1 MPGTTLTVTMSPG
14 SMRSMEE
21 NSVIGRRTLGIVA
34 LAAVIA
40 AAVSGCS
47 AAVSAPSA
55 SPSPSASRAA
65 ADIQPLGAGFAGATP
80 PTPEATIDPEPGSW
94 DGVVPPDGYRVVL
107 IAESS
112 DAAADTLSA
121 AVQRWAV
128 SEKANLT
135 VLTAA
140 GDYEVLD
147 RIDEAVSLTPDL
159 VIGVGDGLVD
169 MFTLLT
175 PQRLEQH
182 FLILGAELPEP
193 TANVTSVIWPGATYR
208 GTGLST
214 SGGVDASTV
223 TAERAEEAIT
233 AGVASV
239 LHDLTGIVLN
249 LR

>member
-1 MPGTTLTVTMSPG
+1 MSPEK
-14 SMRSMEE
+14 RRKKQPEE
-21 NSVIGRRTLGIVA
+21 QQEPPISLAFSIGTLV
-34 LAAVIA
+34 
-40 AAVSGCS
+40 
-47 AAVSAPSA
+47 
-55 SPSPSASRAA
+55 
-65 ADIQPLGAGFAGATP
+65 F
-80 PTPEATIDPEPGSW
+80 
-94 DGVVPPDGYRVVL
+94 GVV
-107 IAESS
+107 
-112 DAAADTLSA
+112 
-121 AVQRWAV
+121 
-128 SEKANLT
+128 
-135 VLTAA
+135 
-140 GDYEVLD
+140 
-147 RIDEAVSLTPDL
+147 

-214 SGGVDASTV
+214 SGGVDATAV